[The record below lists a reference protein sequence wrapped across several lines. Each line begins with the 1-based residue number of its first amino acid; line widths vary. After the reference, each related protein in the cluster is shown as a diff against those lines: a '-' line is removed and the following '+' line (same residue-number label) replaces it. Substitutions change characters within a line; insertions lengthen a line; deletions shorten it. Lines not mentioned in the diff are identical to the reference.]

1 MRFFKEKGRSLS
13 VALEPLA
20 FWNKELEGLKSLS
33 LEKLK
38 ISSEDMYPAAPEHI
52 FGFKKNSDRGSFV
65 MFSGSLLSA
74 VELVEWY
81 AVTCCTVLAYYSGYS
96 VLECLCVHMW

>member
-1 MRFFKEKGRSLS
+1 MRFFEEKVHSLS
-13 VALEPLA
+13 VAPEPLA
-20 FWNKELEGLKSLS
+20 IWNKKLEGLKSML

-38 ISSEDMYPAAPEHI
+38 ISPEDMYPAALEHI
-52 FGFKKNSDRGSFV
+52 SGFKKNLDRWSFD